1 MNERGSGILLH
12 ISSLPS
18 GYGIGDMGPE
28 AYRFADKLKA
38 SGQRYWQILPLNPTN
53 SENGDSPYF
62 SSSAFAGNPLLI
74 SPELLVEDGFVQEED
89 ILFAPETEQHGSEV
103 DFESV
108 REHRKVLLE
117 KAFITFKEGREKPE
131 FLDFC
136 AANGFWLEDYA
147 LFMSL
152 KREFKGISW
161 GEWPVDF
168 RDREAEALEDFLKAR
183 KGSVL
188 EHKFYQFLFHRQWQS
203 LKKYCNDRG
212 ITIIGDLPIYVSYD
226 SSDVWVDPGIFKLDD
241 DRKPSVV
248 SGVPPDYFSE
258 TGQLWSNPVYRW
270 DVLKKNSYKWW
281 VERFAVNFAKYDMV
295 RIDHFRGLVQYW
307 EVPAG
312 EETAVNGSWQDV
324 PTYDFFDTLKK
335 EFPDFPVI
343 AEDLGIITDDVKEA
357 KAHYDFPGMKVL
369 IFAFGEDNPDNP
381 YLPHNYE
388 RNCLVYTGTHDNNTL
403 AGWYN
408 NEAGEEDRERFW
420 RYLGGD
426 PRPEEL
432 NTAMIR
438 LAMMSVADKAIM
450 NMQDLLG
457 LGQAARMNE
466 PSSSSGNWRWRLEA
480 GQMDD
485 GCFDLLGE
493 MTRLY
498 GRAGNESSEET
509 REPGTDT

>member
-1 MNERGSGILLH
+1 
-12 ISSLPS
+12 
-18 GYGIGDMGPE
+18 
-28 AYRFADKLKA
+28 
-38 SGQRYWQILPLNPTN
+38 
-53 SENGDSPYF
+53 
-62 SSSAFAGNPLLI
+62 
-74 SPELLVEDGFVQEED
+74 
-89 ILFAPETEQHGSEV
+89 
-103 DFESV
+103 
-108 REHRKVLLE
+108 
-117 KAFITFKEGREKPE
+117 
-131 FLDFC
+131 
-136 AANGFWLEDYA
+136 
-147 LFMSL
+147 
-152 KREFKGISW
+152 
-161 GEWPVDF
+161 
-168 RDREAEALEDFLKAR
+168 
-183 KGSVL
+183 
-188 EHKFYQFLFHRQWQS
+188 
-203 LKKYCNDRG
+203 
-212 ITIIGDLPIYVSYD
+212 
-226 SSDVWVDPGIFKLDD
+226 
-241 DRKPSVV
+241 
-248 SGVPPDYFSE
+248 
-258 TGQLWSNPVYRW
+258 
-270 DVLKKNSYKWW
+270 
-281 VERFAVNFAKYDMV
+281 
-295 RIDHFRGLVQYW
+295 
-307 EVPAG
+307 
-312 EETAVNGSWQDV
+312 
-324 PTYDFFDTLKK
+324 
-335 EFPDFPVI
+335 
-343 AEDLGIITDDVKEA
+343 
-357 KAHYDFPGMKVL
+357 MKVL
-369 IFAFGEDNPDNP
+369 IFAFGEENPDNP